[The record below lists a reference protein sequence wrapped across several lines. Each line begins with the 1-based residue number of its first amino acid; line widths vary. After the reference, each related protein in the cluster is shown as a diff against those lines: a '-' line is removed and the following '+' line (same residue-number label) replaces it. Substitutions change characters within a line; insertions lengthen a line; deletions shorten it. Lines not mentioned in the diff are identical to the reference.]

1 MSDSETPAEGANPE
15 DSVGGDQVESS
26 GVVSMRQLRRED
38 LRSFLDAGI
47 NEDGDLVLEGQD
59 LGEFVEQAMGTDEY
73 EYANT
78 YAKTTFPA
86 ILEALGEP
94 AGSDILEVIA
104 ARWCGN
110 EVSFEFERRLK
121 KAGIPSDLWTWH

>member
-1 MSDSETPAEGANPE
+1 MSDSEMPAEGANPE
-15 DSVGGDQVESS
+15 DSVGDDQVESS
-26 GVVSMRQLRRED
+26 PVVSMRQLRRED

-73 EYANT
+73 EYAKT
-78 YAKTTFPA
+78 YAKSTFPA
-86 ILEALGEP
+86 ILEALSEP
-94 AGSDILEVIA
+94 ADLDILEVIA

-110 EVSFEFERRLK
+110 EVSFEFERRLE
-121 KAGIPSDLWTWH
+121 KAGIPRDLWTWR

>member
-1 MSDSETPAEGANPE
+1 MSNSETGAESANPE
-15 DSVGGDQVESS
+15 GLVGDDQVESS

-73 EYANT
+73 EYAKT
-78 YAKTTFPA
+78 YAKSTFPA

-104 ARWCGN
+104 ARWCGD
-110 EVSFEFERRLK
+110 EVSFEFERRLE
-121 KAGIPSDLWTWH
+121 KAGIPRDLWTWR

>member
-1 MSDSETPAEGANPE
+1 MSNGETPAEGANSE
-15 DSVGGDQVESS
+15 ASVGDDQVEPT

-47 NEDGDLVLEGQD
+47 NEDGDLVLQGQD
-59 LGEFVEQAMGTDEY
+59 LGEFVEAAMGTDEY
-73 EYANT
+73 EYAKT
-78 YAKTTFPA
+78 YAKSTFPA

-94 AGSDILEVIA
+94 ADSDILEVIA

-110 EVSFEFERRLK
+110 EVSFEFERRLE
-121 KAGIPSDLWTWH
+121 KAGIERDLWTWR